1 MSFKPLV
8 YQIIWICALTGC
20 FEAAAQRVID
30 RSEKKRPDW
39 VGKIEK
45 NHLIVSATADDLE
58 SAMQKSLASVKI
70 QMLESVAQNIEYATE
85 TLIEQ
90 FTRNQEVESN
100 ITFRQQGK
108 TNVANLPY
116 LSGIS
121 LSKAEASYWE
131 LVSDNSTKEKTYI
144 FYLLYPYSSS
154 DYQALKNEFDRLDAH
169 MVEVVKKHEEALL
182 DIESVDA
189 IGAALD
195 ELFLAYEYFF
205 DKRRRSRTNNV
216 IRSYQKIYANLSM
229 ESKRIARHAFQC
241 RLTFNGN
248 PMACSTL
255 PALQAA
261 CASRLKCTT
270 DSETYTVTF
279 SDEDCIED
287 EPNYIE
293 LVFRWTPYT
302 LKHKLYF

>member
-8 YQIIWICALTGC
+8 YQIVWICALTGC

-30 RSEKKRPDW
+30 RSQKKRPDW
-39 VGKIEK
+39 IGKIEK

-108 TNVANLPY
+108 TNVVNLPY

-144 FYLLYPYSSS
+144 FYLLYPYASS
-154 DYQALKNEFDRLDAH
+154 DYQALKNEFDRLDAQ

-205 DKRRRSRTNNV
+205 DKQRRSRTNNV

-241 RLTFNGN
+241 RITFKGN
-248 PMACSTL
+248 PLTCSTL
-255 PALQAA
+255 PTLQAA

-293 LVFRWTPYT
+293 LIFRWNPYT